1 MKPQF
6 DVVEILPKST
16 HRYSII
22 WLHGLGADGHD
33 FESIVPALGLTEQDG
48 VHFVFPNA
56 PVRPVTINGG
66 MAMRSWYDILDM
78 SLERKVDI
86 DGIYQSAVL
95 ITKLVQHEIDYG
107 VASENILLAG
117 FSQGGVI
124 ALHTGLRF
132 QHKLAGIL
140 ALSCYLPMPERL
152 KTERTAINSLTPILM
167 AHGTWD
173 PVIPLRSGKTA
184 YDSLKALQYPVEWR
198 EYPMEHGLCLEEI
211 KHIANFIKECFDK

>member
-6 DVVEILPKST
+6 DVVEISPKST
-16 HRYSII
+16 HRYSIV

-33 FESIVPALGLTEQDG
+33 FESIVPALGLTEEYG
-48 VHFVFPNA
+48 IHFVFPNA
-56 PVRPVTINGG
+56 PVQPVTINGG

-78 SLERKVDI
+78 TLERKVDI
-86 DGIYQSAVL
+86 DGIYQS
-95 ITKLVQHEIDYG
+95 
-107 VASENILLAG
+107 
-117 FSQGGVI
+117 
-124 ALHTGLRF
+124 LHTGLRF

-152 KTERTAINSLTPILM
+152 KTERTAINSLTPILI

-184 YDSLKALQYPVEWR
+184 YQCLKALQYPVEWR
-198 EYPMEHGLCLEEI
+198 EYPMEHGLCPEEI
-211 KHIANFIKECFDK
+211 QHIANFIKECFDK